1 MAKRKI
7 NWQLQLNQTGLTI
20 CVRVFDWST
29 TVRKVVAKTQCQNQ
43 KQCSK
48 WPPPALTHPER
59 RRRHWCTEAAMTAW
73 SSLSH
78 SVLMQCLNLVEI
90 SHACFGHLFLQYFP
104 HTFGQ
109 LHGCKSGEFGGH
121 MRGKMNSSVSLLART
136 AFWND
141 VTMTSSLR
149 SVVQALIGHFTIFS
163 HTDCQDD
170 SCQKLYK
177 VV

>member
-1 MAKRKI
+1 MSKSK
-7 NWQLQLNQTGLTI
+7 
-20 CVRVFDWST
+20 
-29 TVRKVVAKTQCQNQ
+29 TV
-43 KQCSK
+43 
-48 WPPPALTHPER
+48 LE
-59 RRRHWCTEAAMTAW
+59 MTAAGLDAPW
-73 SSLSH
+73 ETTTPLMHRCCNDGVIQLIPLSSYA
-78 SVLMQCLNLVEI
+78 VLEPWTNLNLVEI

-121 MRGKMNSSVSLLART
+121 MTVKMNSSVSLLART